1 MDAPMDVTN
10 IRIETARLILRAWQ
24 MEDLDDFFE
33 YAKVDGVGQMAGWQP
48 HMDMEESRA
57 ILEMFIQDRKTL
69 AVVMKETGKVVG
81 SLGLE
86 PLKPGTALP
95 EPLQGREIGYVLSR
109 DYWGQGLMPEA
120 VNAIIDYCFQE
131 LKLDYLTCGHF
142 NRNDRSRRVIEKCGF
157 QYQKDIIFETCIGAP
172 EPGKMYLRRND
183 KGQTA

>member
-86 PLKPGTALP
+86 PLKPETALP
-95 EPLQGREIGYVLSR
+95 
-109 DYWGQGLMPEA
+109 
-120 VNAIIDYCFQE
+120 
-131 LKLDYLTCGHF
+131 
-142 NRNDRSRRVIEKCGF
+142 
-157 QYQKDIIFETCIGAP
+157 
-172 EPGKMYLRRND
+172 
-183 KGQTA
+183 

>member
-69 AVVMKETGKVVG
+69 AVVIKETGKVVG

-86 PLKPGTALP
+86 PLKPETALP